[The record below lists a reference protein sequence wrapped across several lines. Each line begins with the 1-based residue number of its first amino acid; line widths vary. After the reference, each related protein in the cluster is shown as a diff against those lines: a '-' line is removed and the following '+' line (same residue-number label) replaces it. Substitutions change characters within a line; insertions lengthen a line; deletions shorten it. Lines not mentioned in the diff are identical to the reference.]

1 MTSHANKRRQAKD
14 KAGGQRRPTKL
25 HISNIVG
32 TNTVDPE
39 KKDRKEIED
48 NVCHEYSRILS
59 EKLIPFHPLYLTPS
73 LAIFTAYQNT
83 SQVSGGALASW
94 PSDSRCTYNGDVLH
108 FQLGLSLSGGSL
120 FEATSFSLVRGKVTG
135 LVGTNGAGKTSL
147 AR

>member
-48 NVCHEYSRILS
+48 N
-59 EKLIPFHPLYLTPS
+59 
-73 LAIFTAYQNT
+73 NT